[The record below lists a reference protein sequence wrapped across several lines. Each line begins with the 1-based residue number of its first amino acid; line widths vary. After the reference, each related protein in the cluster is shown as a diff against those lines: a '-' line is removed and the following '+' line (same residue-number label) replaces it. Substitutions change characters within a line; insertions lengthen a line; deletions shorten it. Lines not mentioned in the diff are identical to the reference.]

1 MAAVICTRFPHKAP
15 ELLAYQA
22 AIVRAERNYEGTYW
36 CRMSANTAGKPWH
49 ARTLTGRCQMHAF
62 TMKHSLGMRRPSNAA
77 RSVFKMITTK
87 TLAPEIP
94 TTRSWGGYHK
104 WGCGQCLSCLSR
116 QCPNHQQLLRLG
128 KYADVSMRAD
138 ATSNTAA
145 NTYAP
150 APSRTRCFN
159 APTAHHQAAADPLS
173 AGAPHHYL
181 AKQPI
186 VSSN

>member
-1 MAAVICTRFPHKAP
+1 MKVPI
-15 ELLAYQA
+15 
-22 AIVRAERNYEGTYW
+22 G
-36 CRMSANTAGKPWH
+36 CRMTASTAGKPWH

-62 TMKHSLGMRRPSNAA
+62 TMKHSQGMRRPSNAA

-116 QCPNHQQLLRLG
+116 QCPSHQQLLRPG

-145 NTYAP
+145 NTYTP
-150 APSRTRCFN
+150 APPAPGHTRCFN